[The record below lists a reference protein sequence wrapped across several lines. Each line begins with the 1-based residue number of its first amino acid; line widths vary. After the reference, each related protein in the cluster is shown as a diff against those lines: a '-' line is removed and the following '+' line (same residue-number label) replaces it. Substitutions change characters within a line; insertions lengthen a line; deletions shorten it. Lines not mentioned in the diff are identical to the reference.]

1 MKKDDSELFEKM
13 HIAGKLAARTL
24 DELTSFV
31 KPGVTTDFFDNEQV
45 EHLVA
50 TGRVTVITD
59 FEEEG
64 VTMLFPRGSYYL
76 ADAKYRES
84 YMTYLRRG
92 LELERFVKSMHE
104 KFEGLFTEFTGTS
117 YRYTENGIIEE

>member
-1 MKKDDSELFEKM
+1 MANTEEK
-13 HIAGKLAARTL
+13 HVWLNLGKLNYIYLKTGM
-24 DELTSFV
+24 
-31 KPGVTTDFFDNEQV
+31 GVTTDFFDKEQV

-64 VTMLFPRGSYYL
+64 VTMLFPRGSYYI
-76 ADAKYRES
+76 ADARYRES